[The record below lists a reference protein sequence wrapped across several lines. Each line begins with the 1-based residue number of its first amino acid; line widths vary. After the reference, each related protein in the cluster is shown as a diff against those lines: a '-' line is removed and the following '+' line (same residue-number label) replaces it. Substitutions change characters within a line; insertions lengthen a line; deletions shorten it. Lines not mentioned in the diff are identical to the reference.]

1 MATVTRAAFALA
13 MLVTLSAAM
22 VPRWATAA
30 PGRGRRC
37 EPYTETC
44 RGSVI
49 YTCSAGGRW
58 QRGIDC
64 SRAGRP
70 DRVTVC
76 SQEPDG
82 SAVCVEDGGAS

>member
-1 MATVTRAAFALA
+1 MTRAALALVLLAVSAQLPVTALA
-13 MLVTLSAAM
+13 T
-22 VPRWATAA
+22 
-30 PGRGRRC
+30 RRAC
-37 EPYTETC
+37 PEWSERC

-49 YTCSAGGRW
+49 YTCVAGRW
-58 QRGIDC
+58 RRGIDC

-76 SQEPDG
+76 SVEPDG

>member
-1 MATVTRAAFALA
+1 MTRAALALA
-13 MLVTLSAAM
+13 LLAVSAQLPTLALASRRAC
-22 VPRWATAA
+22 PEWAE
-30 PGRGRRC
+30 R
-37 EPYTETC
+37 C

-49 YTCSAGGRW
+49 ETCVAGRW
-58 QRGIDC
+58 RRGIDC
-64 SRAGRP
+64 SRAGRR

>member
-1 MATVTRAAFALA
+1 MTRAALALV
-13 MLVTLSAAM
+13 LVAVSAQLPA
-22 VPRWATAA
+22 VAVAS
-30 PGRGRRC
+30 RRAC
-37 EPYTETC
+37 PEWSERC

-49 YTCSAGGRW
+49 YTCVRGRW

-64 SRAGRP
+64 ARAGRP

-76 SQEPDG
+76 SVEPDG